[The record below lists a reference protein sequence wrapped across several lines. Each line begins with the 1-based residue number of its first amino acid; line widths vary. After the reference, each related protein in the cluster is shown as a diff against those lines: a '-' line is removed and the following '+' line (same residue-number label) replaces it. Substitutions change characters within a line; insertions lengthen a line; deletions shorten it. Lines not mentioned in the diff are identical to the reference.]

1 MKVII
6 AETAGFCM
14 GVHRAVEM
22 AMAAPDK
29 HDPPI
34 YTFGPLIHNSN
45 VLHCLEEKGIFVIGE
60 IPDKI
65 SGTILIRAH
74 GIPPD
79 IKAKLI
85 IAGFNVIDATCPRVI
100 KVQTIIARHAAKG
113 YVSIII
119 GDKDHPEVVGL
130 LGFARGNGHV
140 VNNINHLQALPSFKK
155 AIIVFQTTQNIT
167 FSEKVKEWASINFP
181 HYIFFNTIC
190 NSTIKRQSEAQ
201 LLSKSVDAVIV
212 IGGHNSGNTQRL
224 AEIAGETGKPVFHI
238 ETKSE
243 MDIKMISKFNSIG
256 ITAGASTPEWV
267 IKQVCRALK
276 TIPGNTNK

>member
-1 MKVII
+1 MKVLI
-6 AETAGFCM
+6 AKTAGFCM

-22 AMAAPDK
+22 AMDAPDN
-29 HDPPI
+29 HVLPI
-34 YTFGPLIHNSN
+34 YTFGPLIHNAS
-45 VLHCLEEKGIFVIGE
+45 VLHCLEKKGISI
-60 IPDKI
+60 IDKI
-65 SGTILIRAH
+65 ADKTSGTILIRAH

-79 IKAKLI
+79 TKLKLI
-85 IAGFNVIDATCPRVI
+85 NAGFNVIDATCPRVI
-100 KVQTIIARHAAKG
+100 KVQTIIARHAEKG

-130 LGFARGNGHV
+130 LGFAGGNGHV
-140 VNNINHLQALPSFKK
+140 VNKLSHLQTLPFFKK

-167 FSEKVKEWASINFP
+167 FLKKVKEWVSTNFP

-190 NSTIKRQSEAQ
+190 NSTMKRQSEAKI
-201 LLSKSVDAVIV
+201 LSESVDAVIV

-243 MDIKMISKFNSIG
+243 MDINMISKFNSIG

-267 IKQVCRALK
+267 IKQVRQTLE
-276 TIPGNTNK
+276 TMHGNTNK

>member
-1 MKVII
+1 
-6 AETAGFCM
+6 M

-29 HDPPI
+29 YDPPI
-34 YTFGPLIHNSN
+34 YTFGPLIHNAN
-45 VLHCLEEKGIFVIGE
+45 VLHCLEEKGISVIGE

-79 IKAKLI
+79 TKAKLI
-85 IAGFNVIDATCPRVI
+85 MAGFNVIDATCPRVI

-113 YVSIII
+113 YISIII

-140 VNNINHLQALPSFKK
+140 VNNINHLQALPPFKK

-190 NSTIKRQSEAQ
+190 NSTIKRQSEVQ
-201 LLSKSVDAVIV
+201 LLSKLVDAVIV

-267 IKQVCRALK
+267 IKQVSLVLE